1 MKRRDQKYD
10 PDRAPETSWWSSLT
24 ENEQIAAAEDHHR
37 RAGIKLPRP
46 QIHAATH
53 VIVEN
58 QVLLGDE
65 TPVAAT
71 FERLL
76 REGLSR
82 HDAVHAI
89 GSVLAPV
96 MVEIMQS
103 EISGDPNLTYY
114 QRLEELTA
122 EGWISEFS

>member
-1 MKRRDQKYD
+1 MKRKAQRYD
-10 PDRAPETSWWSSLT
+10 PDRASVPSWWSSLT

-46 QIHAATH
+46 RIHATTH

-58 QVLLGDE
+58 QVLLGEE
-65 TPVAAT
+65 TPVAGT
-71 FERLL
+71 FDRLL
-76 REGLSR
+76 REGLAR

-96 MVEIMQS
+96 MVEIMQG
-103 EISGDPNLTYY
+103 EIPGDPNLAYY
-114 QRLEELTA
+114 ERLERLTA

>member
-1 MKRRDQKYD
+1 MKRKAQRYD
-10 PDRAPETSWWSSLT
+10 PDRAPVPSWWSSLT

-46 QIHAATH
+46 RIHATTH

-58 QVLLGDE
+58 QVLLGEE
-65 TPVAAT
+65 TPVAGT
-71 FERLL
+71 FDRLL
-76 REGLSR
+76 REGLAR

-96 MVEIMQS
+96 MVEIMQG
-103 EISGDPNLTYY
+103 EIPGDPNLAYY
-114 QRLEELTA
+114 ERLERLTA

>member
-1 MKRRDQKYD
+1 MKRKDQKYD
-10 PDRAPETSWWSSLT
+10 PDRAPETGWWSSLT

-103 EISGDPNLTYY
+103 EIPGDPNLTYY
-114 QRLEELTA
+114 ERLEELTA

>member
-1 MKRRDQKYD
+1 MKRKGQKYD
-10 PDRAPETSWWSSLT
+10 PDRAPETSWWSNLT
-24 ENEQIAAAEDHHR
+24 ENEQITAAEDHHR

-46 QIHAATH
+46 LIHAATH

-71 FERLL
+71 FERL
-76 REGLSR
+76 RHEGLSR
-82 HDAVHAI
+82 HDAIHAV

-96 MVEIMQS
+96 MVEIMQG
-103 EISGDPNLTYY
+103 ELPGDPNVAYY
-114 QRLEELTA
+114 ERLAELTA
-122 EGWISEFS
+122 EGWISELS